1 MKIVM
6 LFAIRMYWRLIPAH
20 RRRRCL
26 FKKSCSHF
34 VFDRTRKEGFHNGL
48 KAFWYR
54 FNTCRPGFQ
63 MFISPIDN
71 QPILIL
77 KNGDALVED
86 ELSDNI
92 IEYFNFLNK
101 N

>member
-1 MKIVM
+1 MRIMM

-34 VFDRTRKEGFHNGL
+34 VFDKASQEGFCSGL
-48 KAFWYR
+48 KAFRYR

-63 MFISPIDN
+63 MFINPIDN

-77 KNGDALVED
+77 KNGDTLAED

-92 IEYFNFLNK
+92 IEDFNSLNK